1 MRTAAVLLSACAVGP
16 REWGGMRAWAPSR
29 ARSPVCN
36 AASFAELGLR
46 EETIAA
52 LRSLGVEKPNQLQ
65 TQAMPAL
72 GGRGDLIIGAQTGSG
87 KTLTY
92 LVPIMQT
99 LKSDEEAAGSR
110 ARPKRPRALVLV
122 PTRELAL
129 QVQEVGRTLG
139 QELRLSVKVVHGGTP
154 VAPQGRQLEL
164 PVDLLVA
171 TPGRLLQL
179 LEKNMVYLGDVRH
192 VIIDEVDTMFEAGFG
207 EELDRLLAI
216 TTRDLSA
223 DIRAAADA
231 AISRTAARVQHV
243 AVGATH
249 PAAALALYER
259 RLGSAKRMMVRGTH
273 SVPPQLVQN
282 FITCKGSD
290 GKVQALRE
298 LLGPASAQGTPQLGR
313 VVLFCNSQ
321 DSARFVDHHL
331 TEEGYRTANYHGA
344 VPANARADNF
354 RSFVSGNASV
364 LVTTDIAARGLDN
377 LDVSHVVQ
385 FDFPR
390 SGAEYLHRCGR
401 TARAGR
407 RGTSHALVTK
417 HDTELVRALR
427 AAHANGED
435 MLEAS
440 ASAVA
445 ATAASAATLRVR
457 TTKKASFP
465 TPTGLTP
472 LGGDESAG
480 LPLSQGRGSSRGGVA
495 GRGPPGRSEMPR
507 DRGRSDRPGAAGGG
521 RSRRS

>member
-1 MRTAAVLLSACAVGP
+1 
-16 REWGGMRAWAPSR
+16 
-29 ARSPVCN
+29 
-36 AASFAELGLR
+36 
-46 EETIAA
+46 
-52 LRSLGVEKPNQLQ
+52 
-65 TQAMPAL
+65 
-72 GGRGDLIIGAQTGSG
+72 
-87 KTLTY
+87 
-92 LVPIMQT
+92 
-99 LKSDEEAAGSR
+99 
-110 ARPKRPRALVLV
+110 
-122 PTRELAL
+122 
-129 QVQEVGRTLG
+129 
-139 QELRLSVKVVHGGTP
+139 
-154 VAPQGRQLEL
+154 
-164 PVDLLVA
+164 
-171 TPGRLLQL
+171 
-179 LEKNMVYLGDVRH
+179 
-192 VIIDEVDTMFEAGFG
+192 
-207 EELDRLLAI
+207 
-216 TTRDLSA
+216 
-223 DIRAAADA
+223 
-231 AISRTAARVQHV
+231 
-243 AVGATH
+243 VGATH

-440 ASAVA
+440 AVCSALDSTWKSGSPFFTV
-445 ATAASAATLRVR
+445 
-457 TTKKASFP
+457 FP
-465 TPTGLTP
+465 TETKTFSATP
-472 LGGDESAG
+472 ETIEAIFTLSPSASTI
-480 LPLSQGRGSSRGGVA
+480 PDAPMV
-495 GRGPPGRSEMPR
+495 
-507 DRGRSDRPGAAGGG
+507 
-521 RSRRS
+521 